1 MTHKLPSQVHLLGLC
16 FCRAEQMWFE
26 AHSEYA
32 EVSRQCG
39 VGNLAR
45 RINVILG
52 NHIRLM
58 LPTLRRQITEA
69 LDAKTAELKEY
80 GPPLDLGS
88 ESAR

>member
-1 MTHKLPSQVHLLGLC
+1 
-16 FCRAEQMWFE
+16 MWFE
-26 AHSEYA
+26 SHPEYSE
-32 EVSRQCG
+32 VLSQCG

-58 LPTLRRQITEA
+58 LPSLRRQITEA
-69 LDAKTAELKEY
+69 LEAKTAELRRY